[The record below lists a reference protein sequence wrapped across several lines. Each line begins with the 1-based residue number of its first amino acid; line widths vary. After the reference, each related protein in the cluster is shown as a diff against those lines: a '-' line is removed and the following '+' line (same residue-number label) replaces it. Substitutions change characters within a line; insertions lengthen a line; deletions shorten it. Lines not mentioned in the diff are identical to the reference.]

1 MTEKQFLEKMVDL
14 LDTEEEV
21 TLDTVL
27 ADIEEWDSISLVGF
41 LAFANNHSNSK
52 ITAADVRKA
61 QTINDLYE
69 MVKA

>member
-1 MTEKQFLEKMVDL
+1 MTEKQFLDKIVDL

-52 ITAADVRKA
+52 ITAAEVRAA

>member
-1 MTEKQFLEKMVDL
+1 MTEKQFLDKMVDL
-14 LDTEEEV
+14 LDTEEKI

-52 ITAADVRKA
+52 ITASEVRKA
-61 QTINDLYE
+61 QKLSDLFE
-69 MVKA
+69 MIKA

>member
-1 MTEKQFLEKMVDL
+1 MTEKQFLEKMMDL

-52 ITAADVRKA
+52 ITAAEVRDAK
-61 QTINDLYE
+61 TINDLYE
-69 MVKA
+69 LVKA